1 MPKND
6 KNELQKNGSGCS
18 DPTAYVAIMKVTRE
32 GKLKPRNRDKD
43 VTDMMSVIKRILDIM
58 DFRLEGRL
66 VLIDKQTGRR
76 YE

>member
-1 MPKND
+1 MPDNGNLK
-6 KNELQKNGSGCS
+6 KNGSGCS
-18 DPTAYVAIMKVTRE
+18 DPTAYAAIYKVTHE
-32 GKLKPRNRDKD
+32 GKLKPRNRNKD

-66 VLIDKQTGRR
+66 VLIDKQTGNK

>member
-1 MPKND
+1 MKADNS
-6 KNELQKNGSGCS
+6 NIGKNGSGCS
-18 DPTAYVAIMKVTRE
+18 DPTAYAAICKVTHN

-66 VLIDKQTGRR
+66 VLIDKHTGNR